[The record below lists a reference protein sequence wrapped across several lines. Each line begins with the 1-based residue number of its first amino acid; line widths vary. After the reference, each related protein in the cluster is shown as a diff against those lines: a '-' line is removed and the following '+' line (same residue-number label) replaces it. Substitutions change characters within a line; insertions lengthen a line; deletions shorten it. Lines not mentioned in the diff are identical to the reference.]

1 MWSFILWRR
10 KLKNIEL
17 EKKGNVQLC
26 TQRWAYINTN
36 TKLILM
42 KGETKLPTQTKHLN
56 WSLLSLQ
63 LSLSLLAGREILL
76 SRASSFFTSF
86 SISIIRF
93 TTQFFVSICLQSL
106 FNSSFR
112 SSNDPKITSPSRGIV
127 LGLYG
132 PKDDTH
138 HDEVVDV
145 LCFLFCLKWWRNLC
159 EQERKPNE
167 AEGCAAEGSLQ
178 MEEEARNCS
187 ISCILLR
194 ELSYDAVSVWSGY
207 DAGVVAS
214 SIGSGTENCVSV
226 HSSEPA
232 SVGHSVGYVFSGNVF
247 NVVLMV
253 NTSSYG
259 WFFWQLLLMIS
270 DYLAFDRGFSVLSFY
285 RNCGALRKDFLVSL
299 FPIEFS
305 IRFFAGRGE

>member
-1 MWSFILWRR
+1 M
-10 KLKNIEL
+10 
-17 EKKGNVQLC
+17 
-26 TQRWAYINTN
+26 
-36 TKLILM
+36 
-42 KGETKLPTQTKHLN
+42 
-56 WSLLSLQ
+56 
-63 LSLSLLAGREILL
+63 
-76 SRASSFFTSF
+76 
-86 SISIIRF
+86 
-93 TTQFFVSICLQSL
+93 
-106 FNSSFR
+106 
-112 SSNDPKITSPSRGIV
+112 

-132 PKDDTH
+132 RKDDTH

-259 WFFWQLLLMIS
+259 
-270 DYLAFDRGFSVLSFY
+270 
-285 RNCGALRKDFLVSL
+285 
-299 FPIEFS
+299 
-305 IRFFAGRGE
+305 